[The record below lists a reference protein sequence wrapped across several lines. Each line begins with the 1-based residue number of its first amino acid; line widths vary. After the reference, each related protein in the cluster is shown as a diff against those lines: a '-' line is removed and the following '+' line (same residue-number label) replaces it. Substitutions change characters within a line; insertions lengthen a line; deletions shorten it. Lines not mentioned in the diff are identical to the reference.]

1 MYGEPVQRPPNTA
14 ASLLHEHFSP
24 SEWQSFPTLGSL
36 RAFLVSRLL
45 LWVAL
50 AAALVAGM
58 AYSGVEAA
66 VTFGCLLLSA
76 LFILIPWDGVRL
88 YALSGPAASSLVPAR
103 TAPP

>member
-1 MYGEPVQRPPNTA
+1 MLPPA
-14 ASLLHEHFSP
+14 
-24 SEWQSFPTLGSL
+24 
-36 RAFLVSRLL
+36 AFLVSRLL